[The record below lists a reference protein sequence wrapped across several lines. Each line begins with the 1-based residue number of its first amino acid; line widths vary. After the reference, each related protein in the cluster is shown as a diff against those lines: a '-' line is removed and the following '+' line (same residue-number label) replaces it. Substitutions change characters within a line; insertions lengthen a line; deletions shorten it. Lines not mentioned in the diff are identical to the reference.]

1 MITYTSTAA
10 IDRRARQMRAEVLAG
25 MMRGLWARLGMRGHL
40 ARHSRSA
47 LPARHA

>member
-10 IDRRARQMRAEVLAG
+10 IDRRARQMRAEVFAG
-25 MMRGLWARLGMRGHL
+25 MMRGLWARLSMRG
-40 ARHSRSA
+40 ASVRTSRSA